1 MGPPCAHLGVFAGI
15 SAPGSYS
22 KPPPCTQGPEE
33 RWQQVPEGP
42 QPTGEPLPNG
52 GTGQDPLEQAYL
64 LLLGQLNAVTE
75 ELART
80 REELRRSKASAEHE
94 EKKPLDFLKRRV
106 SPCPADMGLDGA
118 VGAALT
124 VPCCP
129 GRTSLGC
136 WGWAGARRRWRT
148 MT

>member
-1 MGPPCAHLGVFAGI
+1 M
-15 SAPGSYS
+15 
-22 KPPPCTQGPEE
+22 
-33 RWQQVPEGP
+33 PEGP
-42 QPTGEPLPNG
+42 QPAGEPLPNG
-52 GTGQDPLEQAYL
+52 GGGQDPLERAYL

-106 SPCPADMGLDGA
+106 SPCPTDMGLDGT

-124 VPCCP
+124 LPCCP
-129 GRTSLGC
+129 GRTSPGC
-136 WGWAGARRRWRT
+136 WGWAGARRRQQT